1 VTGLGDRSESWTGSR
16 QLLVRGA
23 SFAAQPLAER
33 GQPDPA
39 AGAVHELSTQLV
51 FELANGLADAR
62 RRQIEPLGRPPEV
75 QLVGQSQEDARS
87 RRSTVSHIAKKTYT
101 VSSATGSRARFS
113 GRLIKAAAALLLEGV
128 VGRDGRG
135 PRSHGRSCAINVRAR
150 SASAVIKTS

>member
-62 RRQIEPLGRPPEV
+62 RRQIEPLGGSPEV
-75 QLVGQSQEDARS
+75 QLVGQGKEDAEIAELDRLPHREENLHGGFS
-87 RRSTVSHIAKKTYT
+87 SWLLIVRRA
-101 VSSATGSRARFS
+101 SATLPAQA
-113 GRLIKAAAALLLEGV
+113 I
-128 VGRDGRG
+128 
-135 PRSHGRSCAINVRAR
+135 GRSEV
-150 SASAVIKTS
+150 T